1 MLAPGKIFV
10 DGVINITA
18 TFTDAD
24 GIAVNPTTVTFKT
37 MSPCRT
43 ETDYVYGT
51 DSEVTRPA
59 TGYYIAQIQPGEAGV
74 WFFRWETT
82 GTGTTSAVEGRFN
95 VQISPFFCDFES
107 DYTL

>member
-1 MLAPGKIFV
+1 MLAPGKIYV

-43 ETDYVYGT
+43 ETDYVYAT
-51 DSEVTRPA
+51 DAEITRPA

-74 WFFRWETT
+74 WFFRWQST
-82 GTGTTSAVEGRFN
+82 GVGTTVATEGRFN
-95 VQISPFFCDFES
+95 VQCSPFYDHGTG
-107 DYTL
+107 DYC